1 MGKYSRILVI
11 ANETA
16 AGRRL
21 HGEISDLA
29 TPGAVVKV
37 VVPALSSRLEYLLSD
52 VDQPR
57 VEAQRR
63 LRLSLKLLS
72 NSGIR
77 AIGEIGDANPVRAFR
92 DQLPVFEPDAVVI
105 STHPKGKSHWL
116 ERNVVKKIEAT
127 TDLPVVH
134 VVVDASAEIV
144 AASLHAA

>member
-1 MGKYSRILVI
+1 MGQYSRILVI

-21 HGEISDLA
+21 HGEIQDLA
-29 TPGAVVKV
+29 TPGAVVKI

-52 VDQPR
+52 VDRPR

-63 LRLSLKLLS
+63 LRLSLKLLG

-92 DQLPVFEPDAVVI
+92 DQLPIFEPDAVVI
-105 STHPKGKSHWL
+105 ATHPRGKSHWL
-116 ERNVVKKIEAT
+116 ERSAVKKIEAA